1 MITLKKIGNIE
12 IRLTAEPDW
21 DPDLSWDEDG
31 STRDALESGL
41 FIAFDAKVSVLRKG
55 VEIGA
60 DYLGGCIYESLDDFA
75 QGADPKNAW
84 YCRDMMH
91 EAIQQARKWAA

>member
-12 IRLTAEPDW
+12 LRLTAEPEW
-21 DPDLSWDEDG
+21 DLDLSWDEDG
-31 STRDALESGL
+31 STRDALGRGL
-41 FIAFDAKVSVLRKG
+41 YVSFVAKVSVLRKG
-55 VEIGA
+55 IEIGA

-75 QGADPKNAW
+75 QGANPKNAD

-91 EAIQQARKWAA
+91 EAVQHAREWAA